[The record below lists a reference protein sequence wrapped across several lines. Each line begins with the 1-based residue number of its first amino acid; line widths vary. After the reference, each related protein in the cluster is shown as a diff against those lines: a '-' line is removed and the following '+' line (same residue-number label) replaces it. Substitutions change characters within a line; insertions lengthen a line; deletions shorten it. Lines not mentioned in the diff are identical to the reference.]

1 MQITVDDAN
10 KKRPLSGRK
19 RSRQAQELA
28 QRLENLELLG
38 SLRVDLED
46 TSFVD
51 TMRNLVYSYKRKGN
65 DLQFS
70 LRQIDEL
77 SYRIWRVEPDES

>member
-1 MQITVDDAN
+1 MQITIDDAN

-28 QRLENLELLG
+28 TRLEQLEMQG

-46 TSFVD
+46 ADFVD

-70 LRQIDEL
+70 LRQLDTL